1 MIFRKDTLTKIFFA
15 TDIHGSEKCW
25 KKLVNTGSFYEVDT
39 IILGGD
45 ITGKGI
51 QALLE
56 VKPGVWQTNFL
67 GEEVEADSQ
76 SALENLESRIRTA
89 GFYPYRIK
97 ASDLEEFSKSDELRQ
112 EVFRELVIESIQHWV
127 ELAEAKLKNTGRK
140 IIVTAGNDDPLF
152 IDDLFKG
159 SSVIV
164 MAERQVLFLD
174 DYHEMINEGY
184 SNPTPWKTHR
194 ELDEET
200 LYKEMEKQVSQIKD
214 MKNAVFNLHVPPYN
228 SKLDEA
234 PVLDENL
241 VPIDGG
247 RTYGPAGSTAV
258 RDLIEKY
265 QPLLSL
271 HGHIHESRGSVK
283 IGRTLCLNPGSSY
296 IEGALSGYLIILD
309 KKGIRGYQP
318 VQG

>member
-1 MIFRKDTLTKIFFA
+1 MIFKKEKYTRIFFA

-25 KKLVNTGSFYEVDT
+25 KKIVNSGNFYDIDT

-56 VKPGVWQTNFL
+56 ESPGVWQTNFL
-67 GEEVEADSQ
+67 GEDVRVDNQ
-76 SALENLESRIRTA
+76 SSLEKLEERIRTA

-97 ASDLEEFSKSDELRQ
+97 PEEMAEFSNSEDVRQ
-112 EVFRELVIESIQHWV
+112 NIFEELVASSIQRWV
-127 ELAEAKLKNTGRK
+127 ELAEAKLKGTGRR

-152 IDDLFKG
+152 INELFLG
-159 SSVIV
+159 SSVIM
-164 MAERQVLFLD
+164 MAERQVVNLD
-174 DYHEMINEGY
+174 AHHEMINEGY
-184 SNPTPWKTHR
+184 SNPTPWNTHR
-194 ELDEET
+194 EMDEES
-200 LYKEMEKQVSQIKD
+200 LFAEIEKQIRQV
-214 MKNAVFNLHVPPYN
+214 KNLETAVFNLHVPPYN

-234 PVLDENL
+234 PLLDENL

-247 RTYGPAGSTAV
+247 RTYGPVGSTAV
-258 RDLIEKY
+258 RKAIEEY
-265 QPLLSL
+265 QPLLGL
-271 HGHIHESRGSVK
+271 HGHIHESKGSVK

-296 IEGALSGYLIILD
+296 TEGALSGYIINLD
-309 KKGIRGYQP
+309 KNGMRGFQP